1 MPSGEKLLTGKLIS
15 SQGTSAFKYE
25 NSYLKNKNAIPIDPI
40 NLPLSNAEHH
50 ISKPLFSVFDDA
62 LPDDWGRKLM
72 VKKYNLKHE
81 DQRPE
86 NLLSMLGKNS
96 IGAFSFKL
104 DQGSVV
110 AHKRVEFQAEK
121 SSIEIIAIIAARY
134 ERGENISNNDMIEL
148 YHYGASVGGAH
159 PKVLFEIDKRK
170 VIAKFNSFKDSYDI
184 VSLEA
189 ATLKTASGCGMDIPA
204 FSVLEFNSKLNAI
217 LIDRFD
223 ITIDDAGNESG
234 RNHLISM
241 QTLANVSGYYRTSYS
256 DLAQIVKQLS
266 YISNDNENLY
276 KQMVFNSVI
285 GNTDDHLKNF
295 SMINDGKGYRLSPAY
310 DILPNITSSRDHIL
324 SFLDDTICPY
334 RSMLISMSNR
344 FFMHP
349 DKSEEI
355 ISSVC
360 NTIKHNWVS
369 NCVKYSVP
377 KDQIL
382 KIGLDIDR
390 RLRKISEED
399 QFSLDYSSL
408 SPKTTESTVELKKDE
423 L

>member
-1 MPSGEKLLTGKLIS
+1 MRFLMIGV
-15 SQGTSAFKYE
+15 A
-25 NSYLKNKNAIPIDPI
+25 
-40 NLPLSNAEHH
+40 NLWS
-50 ISKPLFSVFDDA
+50 
-62 LPDDWGRKLM
+62 
-72 VKKYNLKHE
+72 KKYNLKHE

-189 ATLKTASGCGMDIPA
+189 ATLKTASDCGMDIPA

-276 KQMVFNSVI
+276 KQMVFNAVV